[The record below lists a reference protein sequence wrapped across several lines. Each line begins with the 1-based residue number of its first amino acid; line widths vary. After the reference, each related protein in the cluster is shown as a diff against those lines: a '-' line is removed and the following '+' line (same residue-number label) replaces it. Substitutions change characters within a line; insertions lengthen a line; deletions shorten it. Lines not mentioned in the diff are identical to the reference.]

1 MKAHERGMKLVV
13 GACLALSVG
22 ACGGTPARSP
32 SAGARAVVEPQWQD
46 ALGARPRVLL
56 TLRPK
61 VLLKD
66 PVYGPLLRRALELAR
81 QQSHAVASTRLVE
94 AVEQSEEV
102 IAGVLADEGAT
113 LRPSG
118 PGAQSERLPGQ
129 ELPGQEP
136 IVAVLR
142 GMPAELDPAKLVDA
156 EGTLLWVPGPS
167 GPVRELVHEV
177 DKDGTPNPASLF
189 ELPGRTWVIV
199 SAAARARI
207 REAFS
212 RPTGQALPRIDADAD
227 AEALA
232 ALRIDGPALVAR
244 TRPLSSG
251 MLRAVG
257 HELQSVALMLSPGAA
272 REVRAVLQYADAESS
287 ATAAQK
293 LTQVMQAL
301 SHGNSPAISWLSS
314 VVVEPSPSRSTVVLK
329 APVPPEIL
337 NLLQ

>member
-1 MKAHERGMKLVV
+1 
-13 GACLALSVG
+13 
-22 ACGGTPARSP
+22 
-32 SAGARAVVEPQWQD
+32 
-46 ALGARPRVLL
+46 
-56 TLRPK
+56 
-61 VLLKD
+61 
-66 PVYGPLLRRALELAR
+66 
-81 QQSHAVASTRLVE
+81 
-94 AVEQSEEV
+94 
-102 IAGVLADEGAT
+102 
-113 LRPSG
+113 
-118 PGAQSERLPGQ
+118 
-129 ELPGQEP
+129 
-136 IVAVLR
+136 
-142 GMPAELDPAKLVDA
+142 MPAELDPAKLVDA

-167 GPVRELVHEV
+167 GPWRELVHEV

-199 SAAARARI
+199 SAAARGRV

-212 RPTGQALPRIDADAD
+212 RPTGQAPPRIDAD

-257 HELQSVALMLSPGAA
+257 HELQSVNLMLSPGGA
-272 REVRAVLQYADAESS
+272 RQVRAVLQYKDAESS
-287 ATAAQK
+287 AAAAQK

-301 SHGNSPAISWLSS
+301 SHGNSPAIAWLTS
-314 VVVEPSPSRSTVVLK
+314 VVVEPSKNTVVLK

>member
-1 MKAHERGMKLVV
+1 LAV

-22 ACGGTPARSP
+22 TCGGTPARAP

-46 ALGARPRVLL
+46 ALDAHPRLLL
-56 TLRPK
+56 TLHPK

-102 IAGVLADEGAT
+102 IAAVLADEGAAP
-113 LRPSG
+113 RPSG

-136 IVAVLR
+136 IVAILR

-156 EGTLLWVPGPS
+156 DGNVLWVPGPS
-167 GPVRELVHEV
+167 GSVRELVHEV

-199 SAAARARI
+199 SAPARARV

-212 RPTGQALPRIDADAD
+212 RPSGQAPPRIDADAQ
-227 AEALA
+227 ALA
-232 ALRIDGPALVAR
+232 ALRIDGPSLVAR
-244 TRPLSSG
+244 TRPLSAG
-251 MLRAVG
+251 MLRAIG
-257 HELQSVALMLSPGAA
+257 HELQSVALMLPRGGA
-272 REVRAVLQYADAESS
+272 REVRAVLQYADAASS
-287 ATAAQK
+287 AAAAQK

-301 SHGNSPAISWLSS
+301 SHGNSPAIAWLSS
-314 VVVEPSPSRSTVVLK
+314 VVVEPSTNTVVLR

-337 NLLQ
+337 DLLQ